1 MKGEAPALLQTEQC
15 IGSPYKQRENAGL
28 MTMQMPAAAAER
40 RTAAA
45 ATMSEAAATANQA
58 VLDAAAAVE
67 AATEAVAAATEAVVT
82 AAEATTGSCAAA
94 AAASATR
101 RPSRQQGARGHE
113 DAPADGDGKKCGGP
127 RKNLR
132 KLLLPQRARLA
143 RAAGSWPLL
152 GLGIALVIAAASL
165 PGSGLPEAAAEDEA
179 WPLAAGVMADPAAP
193 PAHWEP
199 QPGEADPCG
208 AAYRA
213 IAGDVPFGLGP
224 KLDAEMDA
232 RIDRLLEEH
241 DAVLAE
247 YGFVYEEPELTYEQD
262 SQLLAELDAVIARHA
277 ELLDELDDLLGGPG
291 AAARAGFFEYSA
303 AEAAVHM
310 MIQDEQDEVLRGYGF
325 VIEEPQLSASDE
337 QRFSERL
344 DVVWNKIDAVY
355 EEYRLLA
362 ERQARDAGCPPP
374 PASATLFAPYD
385 GIDNATAAEIDAE
398 IGALAAEYEAILA
411 EYGMADDFVLQSLYV
426 DSRRLAGLT
435 DEQLDEVDA
444 ALGEISDRHMRAF
457 DDLAARLASM
467 LANGSIT
474 LAEAFEQGE
483 ALRAQMDADYDAALA
498 ELGLGTGSAPALSA
512 EEEAALAERLADVLE
527 RIEAVYGK
535 YLAPPGAAADAAAP
549 PG

>member
-1 MKGEAPALLQTEQC
+1 
-15 IGSPYKQRENAGL
+15 
-28 MTMQMPAAAAER
+28 MTMQMPAAAAAAER

-82 AAEATTGSCAAA
+82 AADATTGSCAAA
-94 AAASATR
+94 ASATC
-101 RPSRQQGARGHE
+101 RPSCRQEAGGHE

-127 RKNLR
+127 RKKLR

-165 PGSGLPEAAAEDEA
+165 PGSGLPEAAAEHEA
-179 WPLAAGVMADPAAP
+179 WPLAAGALADPAAS
-193 PAHWEP
+193 PAHWEL

-232 RIDRLLEEH
+232 RIDRLFEEH
-241 DAVLAE
+241 DAILAE

-262 SQLLAELDAVIARHA
+262 SQLLAELDAAMARHA
-277 ELLDELDDLLGGPG
+277 ELLDELDGLLGVPG

-310 MIQDEQDEVLRGYGF
+310 MIQDEQDEILRGYGF
-325 VIEEPQLSASDE
+325 VIEEPQLSAGDE
-337 QRFSERL
+337 ERFFERL
-344 DVVWNKIDAVY
+344 DVVWDKMDAVY
-355 EEYRLLA
+355 EEYRFLA

-374 PASATLFAPYD
+374 PASATPFAPYD

-444 ALGEISDRHMRAF
+444 ALGEISDRHTRAF

-498 ELGLGTGSAPALSA
+498 ELGLGTASVPALSA

-527 RIEAVYGK
+527 RIEAVYSK
-535 YLAPPGAAADAAAP
+535 HLAPPGAAAEAAAAP
-549 PG
+549 SG